1 VKIMP
6 AIVPIFFIY
15 IYIYIYIFY
24 IFSYSETSSWRQ
36 PGWIFGIFSGFLNI
50 I

>member
-6 AIVPIFFIY
+6 AIVPIFFFF
-15 IYIYIYIFY
+15 IYIYIFY